1 MQARRDR
8 CAPRYGRRT
17 VLGLAL
23 SPLLVGIARA
33 EDETSKVD
41 SGRLPPQPGDHFVF
55 LTGPDKGQVV
65 RPDNLAIG
73 GPQVQAYPVSPD
85 GTVRN
90 ETPQHIR
97 LGRPPDA
104 YLAAARQLTAIPRRA
119 SLPASPGAADDA
131 T

>member
-41 SGRLPPQPGDHFVF
+41 SGRLPPQPDDHFVF
-55 LTGPDKGQVV
+55 LTGPNKGQVV
-65 RPDNLAIG
+65 K
-73 GPQVQAYPVSPD
+73 
-85 GTVRN
+85 
-90 ETPQHIR
+90 
-97 LGRPPDA
+97 
-104 YLAAARQLTAIPRRA
+104 ARQPHDWRPSGAGISTE
-119 SLPASPGAADDA
+119 PGWHG